1 MNTPYSDNSVPGY
14 QRILL
19 LLFIATILSACSKD
33 KTPEAKS
40 EVIRPA
46 KIITVGKSGN
56 GNRTFPA
63 EVKASERSELA
74 FRVNGELK
82 KLPVK
87 AGDFVKQGQ
96 LLAQLDQTDYKLRLD
111 DRRAKFDLARAQFER
126 AEKLVKDRLIP
137 VSDFDKAKSNYLAL
151 RADMN
156 IAEKD
161 MEYTTLRA
169 PFGGRISKVVVE
181 NFENIQAKQPVLVIQ
196 TVDAV
201 DLEFYVPESI
211 VARVK
216 ERSSENREG
225 VDIKFDQFAD
235 KTYKAF
241 MKEFDTESD
250 PKTQAYRVLV
260 TLKMPQD
267 VKVLPGMTATIIAD
281 MNRIMGHDEKQLILP
296 FEAVFAAEEKPVN
309 SIERYVWKYDP
320 DSQQVSRAAVQVGE
334 MTSEGIVVTTGLTQ
348 GEQVIAAGV
357 HFLKEGQKVRPMVR
371 ERGL

>member
-225 VDIKFDQFAD
+225 VDIKFDQFPD